1 MAAVGVFIG
10 LSGLLVVIV
19 SLVVVVGLLV
29 IAGLLVV
36 VTGRSV
42 VVVRVGTGLSL

>member
-19 SLVVVVGLLV
+19 SLVVVVGL
-29 IAGLLVV
+29 VV